1 VEKNLRKLKLLWRN
15 NMIILNEIEY
25 ARNILKQNI
34 IYDNIRTYINILI
47 RYFIQKENLSKKDT
61 YLKIDEFLKS
71 HYKKY
76 NYSKWQ
82 DYINKQ
88 IDLGNK
94 YPLSEIDN
102 VSITSNELKTIES
115 IKNVRLEK
123 LAFTLLCLAKFSNL
137 RNDKNSNWVNK
148 SITDIFRMAHIN
160 VKSDDKFLLVNDLLD
175 KDLINYNKKIDNT
188 NICVKFIDN
197 QSDIIL
203 KISDFRELGF
213 EYLLYKGEL
222 YFRCNECGIL
232 SKQNKL
238 NNKRYCNHCSK
249 YQPMETKIIKCADCG
264 KNVEVDSKDNQTV
277 RCDECQH
284 IETQRIKREWKRKYD
299 KIQKVERTN

>member
-1 VEKNLRKLKLLWRN
+1 
-15 NMIILNEIEY
+15 MIILNEIEY
-25 ARNILKQNI
+25 AQNILKQNV
-34 IYDNIRTYINILI
+34 IYDNIRTYINILT

-61 YLKIDEFLKS
+61 YLKIDNFLKS

-88 IDLGNK
+88 IDLGKK

-102 VSITSNELKTIES
+102 IPITSNELEAIEK
-115 IKNVRLEK
+115 IKNLRLEK

-160 VKSDDKFLLVNDLLD
+160 VKSDDKFLLINDLLD

-188 NICVKFIDN
+188 NICVKFIDD
-197 QSDIIL
+197 QSDIVL
-203 KISDFRELGF
+203 RISDFRELGY
-213 EYLLYKGEL
+213 EYLLYKGES

-249 YQPMETKIIKCADCG
+249 YQPIETKTIQCIDCG
-264 KNVEVDSKDNQTV
+264 KDVEIDSKDNQTI
-277 RCDECQH
+277 RCDECRQKH
-284 IETQRIKREWKRKYD
+284 QQYIKSLQNKRYYD
-299 KIQKVERTN
+299 KNKIK